1 MNLNMNPKPLSA
13 TPLNIAADASVDAS
27 ADTSFH
33 IAFCVDNHYFRSMGA
48 TIMSIID
55 NNPGQRFTFHV
66 FAFVVSDQHRERLL
80 QLRKLQDVAIEL
92 HIIDPAFFEKFSDF
106 LKFSYYSLSIFLRL
120 IIPSTLQGVT
130 QKVLYLD
137 ADILCVGSL
146 AELIDIDIST
156 DIALVVPDAPA
167 TTLRRCAALKLKHP
181 RYFNSGV
188 MLIHVENWIS
198 ARITEESM
206 QALSTLG
213 KKLRFSDQDAL
224 NIALDGR
231 ARFIDGKWN
240 YIYDLIHDLD
250 RNITS
255 MRALDDAVLIHFA
268 GAVKPWTD
276 WTGHASRNLFVKY
289 HARSAWSDM
298 ALDAAP
304 RNSREM
310 RMLSRFL
317 MKRGELLESARWY
330 LRYLKARSR

>member
-1 MNLNMNPKPLSA
+1 MNLNIDPNPLSS
-13 TPLNIAADASVDAS
+13 TPVDAS
-27 ADTSFH
+27 ADASFH

-55 NNPGQRFTFHV
+55 NNPGQHFTFHV

-80 QLRKLQDVAIEL
+80 QLALLPGVETRL
-92 HIIDPAFFEKFSDF
+92 HIIDPAIFEKFTDF

-146 AELIDIDIST
+146 LDLIDIDISA
-156 DIALVVPDAPA
+156 DIALVVPDAPE
-167 TTLRRCAALKLKHP
+167 TTRRRCAALQLTHP

-198 ARITEESM
+198 NSITEEAM
-206 QALSTLG
+206 QALLTLG

-231 ARFIDGKWN
+231 ARFIEGKWN

-250 RNITS
+250 RNITR
-255 MRALDDAVLIHFA
+255 MRAVDDAVLIHFA

-276 WTGHASRNLFVKY
+276 WSGHASRDLFVKY
-289 HARSAWSDM
+289 HARSPWAEM

-317 MKRGELLESARWY
+317 MKRGQLLDGARWY

>member
-1 MNLNMNPKPLSA
+1 MNLNIDPNPLSS
-13 TPLNIAADASVDAS
+13 TPVDAS
-27 ADTSFH
+27 ADASFH

-48 TIMSIID
+48 TIMSIVD

-66 FAFVVSDQHRERLL
+66 FAFVVSEQHRERLL
-80 QLRKLQDVAIEL
+80 QLGQLPGVTTKL
-92 HIIDPAFFEKFSDF
+92 HIIDPVIFEKFADF

-146 AELIDIDIST
+146 AELVDIDIST

-167 TTLRRCAALKLKHP
+167 TTLRRCAALQLKHP

-188 MLIHVENWIS
+188 MLIQVENWIS
-198 ARITEESM
+198 NRITEEAM
-206 QALSTLG
+206 QALLTLG

-231 ARFIDGKWN
+231 ARFIEGKWN

-250 RNITS
+250 RNITR
-255 MRALDDAVLIHFA
+255 MRAVDDAVLIHFA

-276 WTGHASRNLFVKY
+276 WSGHASRDLFVQY
-289 HARSAWSDM
+289 HARSPWADM

-317 MKRGELLESARWY
+317 WKRGQVLDSARWY
-330 LRYLKARSR
+330 LRYLRARSR

>member
-1 MNLNMNPKPLSA
+1 MNINSDPNLLSA
-13 TPLNIAADASVDAS
+13 VPDA
-27 ADTSFH
+27 SFH

-66 FAFVVSDQHRERLL
+66 FAFVVSDQHRERLQ
-80 QLRKLQDVAIEL
+80 QLALLLGVETRL
-92 HIIDPAFFEKFSDF
+92 HIIDPVIFEKFTDF
-106 LKFSYYSLSIFLRL
+106 LKFLYYSLSIFLRL
-120 IIPSTLQGVT
+120 IIPSTLQGVV

-146 AELIDIDIST
+146 SELIDIDISA
-156 DIALVVPDAPA
+156 DIALVVPDAPE
-167 TTLRRCAALKLKHP
+167 TTRRRCAALQLKHP

-188 MLIHVENWIS
+188 MLIHVENWINN
-198 ARITEESM
+198 RITEEAM
-206 QALSTLG
+206 QALLTLG

-231 ARFIDGKWN
+231 ARFIEGKWN

-250 RNITS
+250 RNITR
-255 MRALDDAVLIHFA
+255 MRAIDDAVLIHFA
-268 GAVKPWTD
+268 GAIKPWTD
-276 WTGHASRNLFVKY
+276 WSGHASRDLFVKY
-289 HARSAWSDM
+289 HARSPWADM

-317 MKRGELLESARWY
+317 MTRGQLLDGARWY

>member
-1 MNLNMNPKPLSA
+1 
-13 TPLNIAADASVDAS
+13 
-27 ADTSFH
+27 
-33 IAFCVDNHYFRSMGA
+33 MGA
-48 TIMSIID
+48 TIMSIVD

-66 FAFVVSDQHRERLL
+66 FAFVVSDLHRERLR
-80 QLRKLQDVAIEL
+80 QLARLPDVDTEL
-92 HIIDPAFFEKFSDF
+92 HIIDPAIFEKFTDF

-120 IIPSTLQGVT
+120 IIPSTLHGRV

-137 ADILCVGSL
+137 ADILCVGPL
-146 AELIDIDIST
+146 ADLVDIDISA
-156 DIALVVPDAPA
+156 DIALVVPDAPG
-167 TTLRRCAALKLKHP
+167 TTLRRCAALHLKHP

-198 ARITEESM
+198 NRITEEAM
-206 QALSTLG
+206 QALLTLG

-231 ARFIDGKWN
+231 ARFIEGKWN

-250 RNITS
+250 RNITR
-255 MRALDDAVLIHFA
+255 MRAVDDAVLIHFA

-276 WTGHASRNLFVKY
+276 WSGHASRDLFVRY
-289 HARSAWSDM
+289 HARSPWASM
-298 ALDAAP
+298 ALDAEP

-317 MKRGELLESARWY
+317 WKRGQPVDSARWFV
-330 LRYLKARSR
+330 RYLKARSR

>member
-1 MNLNMNPKPLSA
+1 MNLNMDPSPLSI
-13 TPLNIAADASVDAS
+13 TPVD
-27 ADTSFH
+27 DSFH

-48 TIMSIID
+48 TIMSIVD

-80 QLRKLQDVAIEL
+80 QLGRLPGVDTEL
-92 HIIDPAFFEKFSDF
+92 HIIDPVIFEKFADF

-120 IIPSTLQGVT
+120 IIPETLQGRA

-146 AELIDIDIST
+146 AELVDIDISA
-156 DIALVVPDAPA
+156 DIALVVPDAPG
-167 TTLRRCAALKLKHP
+167 TTLRRCAALQLKHP

-198 ARITEESM
+198 NRITEEAM
-206 QALSTLG
+206 QALLTLG

-250 RNITS
+250 RNITR
-255 MRALDDAVLIHFA
+255 MRPVDDAVLIHFA

-276 WTGHASRNLFVKY
+276 WSGHASRDLFVQY
-289 HARSAWSDM
+289 HARSPWADM
-298 ALDAAP
+298 ALDATP

-310 RMLSRFL
+310 RMLSRFFW
-317 MKRGELLESARWY
+317 KRGQVLGSARWY